1 MVPAPTTARSEAF
14 LMSNDNVRN
23 LKTRAI
29 VLRATDQSFLDLLTF
44 IKGYPDCI
52 FVYSKSSDNKIVLKE
67 EAF

>member
-1 MVPAPTTARSEAF
+1 MGSMAEAK
-14 LMSNDNVRN
+14 NVRN

-29 VLRATDQSFLDLLTF
+29 VIRATDQSFMGLLTF

-52 FVYSKSSDNKIVLKE
+52 FVFSKSSDNKIVLKE